1 LVVNLATA
9 IIPGQVMRVTRILSL
24 IVLFPLLAGVLAA
37 QSATRP
43 QTLVV
48 NSGSL
53 QLRAL
58 LWQPKGKGPFPAV
71 LFCPGSGLTPQPET
85 IGPIFARHGYVFLG
99 LFRSGQGLSAK
110 EGSETSVLV
119 ERERDAKGD
128 DAANRM
134 QLRLLEKDQLDQQ
147 LSALELLRGMKIVDS
162 RRIALVGHSFGG
174 MLAMMNGER
183 DHSIRAI
190 VNFAGGARS
199 WPRSSYLRERVTQAT
214 GQITSP
220 VFFIQAANDYSI
232 APSQILDAELAKHG
246 IPHQIKIFPAFGNNA
261 SEGHNI
267 IYLSVAIWEKEVF
280 EFLDRY
286 TR

>member
-1 LVVNLATA
+1 M
-9 IIPGQVMRVTRILSL
+9 MRVTRIFSL
-24 IVLFPLLAGVLAA
+24 IFLLQLSGGVLAV
-37 QSATRP
+37 QPDNGP
-43 QTLVV
+43 QTVV
-48 NSGSL
+48 VKSGSL
-53 QLRAL
+53 KLRAL
-58 LWQPKGKGPFPAV
+58 LWQPQGNGPFPAV
-71 LFCPGSGLTPQPET
+71 LFCPGSGLTPQPQT
-85 IGPIFARHGYVFLG
+85 IGPLFARHGYVFLG

-110 EGSETSVLV
+110 EGSETSVIV

-128 DAANRM
+128 DAANRL

-147 LSALELLRGMKIVDS
+147 LNALEFLRGLKIVDS
-162 RRIALVGHSFGG
+162 RRVALVGHLFGG

-190 VNFAGGARS
+190 VNFGGGARS
-199 WPRSSYLRERVTQAT
+199 WPRSSYLRERVTQAA

-232 APSQILDAELAKHG
+232 APSEILDAELAKRG
-246 IPHQIKIFPAFGNNA
+246 VPHQIKIFPAFGKNA

-267 IYLSVAIWEKEVF
+267 IYLAVSNWEQEVF

-286 TR
+286 TK

>member
-1 LVVNLATA
+1 M
-9 IIPGQVMRVTRILSL
+9 MRVTRIFSL
-24 IVLFPLLAGVLAA
+24 IFLLQLSGGVLAV
-37 QSATRP
+37 QPDNGP
-43 QTLVV
+43 QTVV
-48 NSGSL
+48 VKSGSL
-53 QLRAL
+53 KLRAL
-58 LWQPKGKGPFPAV
+58 LWQPQGNGPFPAV
-71 LFCPGSGLTPQPET
+71 LFCPGSGLTPQPQT
-85 IGPIFARHGYVFLG
+85 IGPLFARHGYVFLG

-128 DAANRM
+128 DAANRL

-147 LSALELLRGMKIVDS
+147 SNSLEFLRGLKIVDS
-162 RRIALVGHSFGG
+162 RRVALVGHSFGG

-190 VNFAGGARS
+190 VNFGGGARS
-199 WPRSSYLRERVTQAT
+199 WPRSSYLRERVTQAA

-232 APSQILDAELAKHG
+232 APSEILDAELAKRG
-246 IPHQIKIFPAFGNNA
+246 VPHQIKIFPPFGKNA

-267 IYLSVAIWEKEVF
+267 IYLAVSNWEQEVF

-286 TR
+286 TK

>member
-1 LVVNLATA
+1 MVLLQLFV
-9 IIPGQVMRVTRILSL
+9 G
-24 IVLFPLLAGVLAA
+24 IVLA
-37 QSATRP
+37 QSDTRP
-43 QTLVV
+43 QTVV
-48 NSGSL
+48 VSSGSL
-53 QLRAL
+53 KLRAR

-71 LFCPGSGLTPQPET
+71 LFCPGSGMTPRPET
-85 IGPIFARHGYVFLG
+85 IGPVFARHGYIFLG

-110 EGSETSVLV
+110 EGWETSALV

-128 DAANRM
+128 DAANRL

-147 LSALELLRGMKIVDS
+147 LSALELLRSMKSVDS
-162 RRIALVGHSFGG
+162 RRVALVGHSFGG

-190 VNFAGGARS
+190 VNFGGGARS
-199 WPRSSYLRERVTQAT
+199 WPRSSYLRERVTQAAK
-214 GQITSP
+214 QITSP

-232 APSQILDAELAKHG
+232 APSDILDAELAKRG
-246 IPHQIKIFPAFGNNA
+246 IPHQIKIFPPFGKNA

-267 IYLSVAIWEKEVF
+267 VYLAVSSWEQEVF

-286 TR
+286 TK